1 MNKIPPIIKSVIC
14 LVCMGLLGCAP
25 MDQSYDPRF
34 NMANKPSGRQQTHIA
49 AGPVDRT
56 PGFSQSAPALR
67 DIPSA
72 PQNTSKAS
80 PEFAS
85 QDERPKLSPGDVL
98 ELKVYQEDELNAKV
112 RVESD
117 GMITF
122 PLLKPLKASGRT
134 LEEVRLMVRDVLARD
149 YLVDPHVSL
158 TVVEFAKRR
167 FSVMGEVKVPGF
179 YSMPEDRNLNLLQAL
194 SMAGGYTAFSKGT
207 RVSIKRTIDG
217 KESVMRVDA
226 NAMAKNKNVKVILI
240 EPDDAIE
247 VGPTI
252 F

>member
-1 MNKIPPIIKSVIC
+1 
-14 LVCMGLLGCAP
+14 MGLLGCAS
-25 MDQSYDPRF
+25 MYQSYDPKF
-34 NMANKPSGRQQTHIA
+34 NMAKKPGGQQQSRNA
-49 AGPVDRT
+49 ASSAAKV
-56 PGFSQSAPALR
+56 PGFSRSAPVLR
-67 DIPSA
+67 AVSLA
-72 PQNTSKAS
+72 PQDASKGSLETAS
-80 PEFAS
+80 L
-85 QDERPKLSPGDVL
+85 DERPKLSPGDVL

-134 LEEVRLMVRDVLARD
+134 LEEVRFMVREVLARD